1 MIDAALFQ
9 KIFLFQDIKP
19 DELHRV
25 LDRTSLREFPA
36 GTVIIQEGEPG
47 DSLFIMAAG
56 EVEITKQLT
65 LVLDED
71 TPKERVMI
79 RLKAENGVYFGEMA
93 LLESET
99 RSATV
104 TALTDCSLLELHQKD
119 FLELIEQHP
128 AMGVKLLLRLAQI
141 LSRHLRKTN
150 QDVVK
155 LTTAL
160 AISLGRL
167 GRRRQVPMT
176 IPCRGGTWQCRAQIP
191 RFSLGQPQRP
201 APQILNSLTA
211 YLTP

>member
-1 MIDAALFQ
+1 MMDADFLR
-9 KIFLFQDIKP
+9 KIFLFQDLEENEI
-19 DELHRV
+19 HQV
-25 LDRTSLREFPA
+25 MDRTIVREFSA
-36 GTVIIQEGEPG
+36 EAVIIQEGEPG

-79 RLKAENGVYFGEMA
+79 RLKAENGVYFGEMS
-93 LLESET
+93 LLESEI

-104 TALTDCSLLELHQKD
+104 TASTDCSLLELPQKD
-119 FLELIEQHP
+119 FLDLVAQNP
-128 AMGVKLLLRLAQI
+128 AMGVKLLLRLAQL

-160 AISLGRL
+160 AVSLG
-167 GRRRQVPMT
+167 G
-176 IPCRGGTWQCRAQIP
+176 
-191 RFSLGQPQRP
+191 
-201 APQILNSLTA
+201 
-211 YLTP
+211 

>member
-1 MIDAALFQ
+1 MMDATLLQ
-9 KIFLFQDIKP
+9 KIFLFQDIKE

-25 LDRTSLREFPA
+25 LERTGLREFPA
-36 GTVIIQEGEPG
+36 GTAIIQEGDPG

-56 EVEITKQLT
+56 EVEITKRLT

-79 RLKAENGVYFGEMA
+79 RLRAEDGVYFGEMA

-119 FLELIEQHP
+119 FLELIDQYP

-160 AISLGRL
+160 AISLG
-167 GRRRQVPMT
+167 G
-176 IPCRGGTWQCRAQIP
+176 
-191 RFSLGQPQRP
+191 
-201 APQILNSLTA
+201 
-211 YLTP
+211 

>member
-1 MIDAALFQ
+1 MMDAALFQ
-9 KIFLFQDIKP
+9 KIFLFQDIKA

-93 LLESET
+93 LLESEI

-128 AMGVKLLLRLAQI
+128 AMGIKLLLRLAQI

-160 AISLGRL
+160 AISLG
-167 GRRRQVPMT
+167 G
-176 IPCRGGTWQCRAQIP
+176 
-191 RFSLGQPQRP
+191 
-201 APQILNSLTA
+201 
-211 YLTP
+211 

>member
-1 MIDAALFQ
+1 MMDAAFLQ
-9 KIFLFQDIKP
+9 KIYLFQDLEESEI
-19 DELHRV
+19 HQV
-25 LDRTSLREFPA
+25 LEHTSLRKFSAEA
-36 GTVIIQEGEPG
+36 VIIQEGEPG

-104 TALTDCSLLELHQKD
+104 TASTDCALLELHQKD
-119 FLELIEQHP
+119 FLKLITSNP
-128 AMGVKLLLRLAQI
+128 TMGVKLLLRLAQI
-141 LSRHLRKTN
+141 LSQHLRKTN
-150 QDVVK
+150 QDLVK

-160 AISLGRL
+160 AISLG
-167 GRRRQVPMT
+167 G
-176 IPCRGGTWQCRAQIP
+176 
-191 RFSLGQPQRP
+191 
-201 APQILNSLTA
+201 
-211 YLTP
+211 

>member
-1 MIDAALFQ
+1 MDAALLR
-9 KIFLFQDIKP
+9 KIYFFQDLQE
-19 DELHRV
+19 DEIRQV
-25 LDRTSLREFPA
+25 LEHTSFREFSA
-36 GTVIIQEGEPG
+36 EAVIIQEGEPG
-47 DSLFIMAAG
+47 DSLFIMQTG

-104 TALTDCSLLELHQKD
+104 TASTDCTLLELHQKD
-119 FLELIEQHP
+119 FLELIAYNP
-128 AMGVKLLLRLAQI
+128 AMGVKLLLRLAQL

-160 AISLGRL
+160 AVSLG
-167 GRRRQVPMT
+167 G
-176 IPCRGGTWQCRAQIP
+176 
-191 RFSLGQPQRP
+191 
-201 APQILNSLTA
+201 
-211 YLTP
+211 

>member
-1 MIDAALFQ
+1 MPDVAIFG
-9 KIFLFQDIKP
+9 KIYLFQDLEEHEIR
-19 DELHRV
+19 EV
-25 LDRTSLREFPA
+25 LDRTISREFSA
-36 GTVIIQEGEPG
+36 GSVIIQEGEPG
-47 DSLFIMAAG
+47 DSLFIMQAG

-93 LLESET
+93 LLENET

-119 FLELIEQHP
+119 FLDLIAQDP
-128 AMGVKLLLRLAQI
+128 AMGVKLILRLAQV

-160 AISLGRL
+160 AVSLG
-167 GRRRQVPMT
+167 G
-176 IPCRGGTWQCRAQIP
+176 
-191 RFSLGQPQRP
+191 
-201 APQILNSLTA
+201 
-211 YLTP
+211 